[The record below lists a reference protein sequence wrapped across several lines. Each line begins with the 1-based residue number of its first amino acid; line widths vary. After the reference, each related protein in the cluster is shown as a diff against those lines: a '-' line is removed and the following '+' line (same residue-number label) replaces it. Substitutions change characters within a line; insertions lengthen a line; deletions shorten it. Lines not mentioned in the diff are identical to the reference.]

1 MTELESQLLKSVTEF
16 QQQQELQSKELS
28 KAYAALQQMFET
40 TSAENHQLREQ
51 VQNLVLQV
59 KSLAQLLNKQKR

>member
-16 QQQQELQSKELS
+16 QKQQELQSKELS
-28 KAYAALQQMFET
+28 SAYAALQKMFET

-51 VQNLVLQV
+51 VQSLVLQV
-59 KSLAQLLNKQKR
+59 NSLAQLLNKRN